1 MSEKDTTVRIDSDA
15 PVTDET
21 DWEAFD
27 ALTDDEVTA
36 AALTDPDNPPL
47 TETELATMRR
57 VPNVRAIRE
66 AQGLSQ
72 TAFAERYALPV
83 GVVRDWE
90 QGRYSPPA
98 AAVTLLNVIE
108 HRPGAVDEAI
118 AEARRR

>member
-1 MSEKDTTVRIDSDA
+1 MSEKDTIVRVDLDA

-27 ALTDDEVTA
+27 ALTDEEVTA
-36 AALTDPDNPPL
+36 AALTDADNPPL
-47 TETELATMRR
+47 TTEDIAEMRR

-90 QGRYSPPA
+90 QGRYNPPA
-98 AAVTLLNVIE
+98 AAVTLLNVIK
-108 HRPGAVDEAI
+108 HRPSAVDEAI
-118 AEARRR
+118 AEERRR